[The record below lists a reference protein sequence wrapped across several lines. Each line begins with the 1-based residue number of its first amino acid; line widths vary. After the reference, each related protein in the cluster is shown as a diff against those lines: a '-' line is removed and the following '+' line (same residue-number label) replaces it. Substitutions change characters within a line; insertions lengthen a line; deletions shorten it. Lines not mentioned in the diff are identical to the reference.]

1 MSKAEDRKK
10 ERVIK
15 QAIEARYGKHKRG
28 ARYSMRKLSGE
39 LIEEKI
45 EEVEGEKDNGKKIKR

>member
-15 QAIEARYGKHKRG
+15 KAIDHRYGKHKRG
-28 ARYSMRKLSGE
+28 ARYSKAQVIRS
-39 LIEEKI
+39 
-45 EEVEGEKDNGKKIKR
+45 DY